1 MFKLCIQLQ
10 AVCSPGVCG
19 MIVSYRERSINLPL
33 PLAYSTSLIITPIA
47 HIIVIGV
54 TYIVIGVTLVSLVL
68 YSIIT
73 NLEKSFR
80 SLISTF
86 KRSRVLPLFV

>member
-1 MFKLCIQLQ
+1 MFKICIQLQ

-19 MIVSYRERSINLPL
+19 MIVSYRERSINLLL

-54 TYIVIGVTLVSLVL
+54 TYIVIGVTIVSLVL
-68 YSIIT
+68 LTHMPS
-73 NLEKSFR
+73 
-80 SLISTF
+80 SLI
-86 KRSRVLPLFV
+86 

>member
-1 MFKLCIQLQ
+1 
-10 AVCSPGVCG
+10 

-33 PLAYSTSLIITPIA
+33 PLAHSTSLIITTIA

-68 YSIIT
+68 LTHIPS
-73 NLEKSFR
+73 
-80 SLISTF
+80 SLIL
-86 KRSRVLPLFV
+86 KNHLEV

>member
-1 MFKLCIQLQ
+1 MFKICIQLQ

-19 MIVSYRERSINLPL
+19 MIVSYLGYRERSINLPL

-68 YSIIT
+68 LTHIPS
-73 NLEKSFR
+73 
-80 SLISTF
+80 SLI
-86 KRSRVLPLFV
+86 